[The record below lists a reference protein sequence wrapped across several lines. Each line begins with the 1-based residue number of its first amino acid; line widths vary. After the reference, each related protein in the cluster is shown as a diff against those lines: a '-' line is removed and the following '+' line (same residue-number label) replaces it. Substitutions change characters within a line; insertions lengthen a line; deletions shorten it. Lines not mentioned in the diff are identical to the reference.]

1 MSKTLKVIAIAA
13 VLIGSA
19 CICLSFFEMP
29 SGWWTTYGWA
39 LALVLCVLWPI
50 IYIWSLIIFV
60 KRENWMMVLFLIVV
74 AILVLALCAPCAT
87 SLLRCSP

>member
-1 MSKTLKVIAIAA
+1 MSKILKVIAIAA
-13 VLIGSA
+13 VLIASA

-60 KRENWMMVLFLIVV
+60 RRKNLMMVLFLIAV
-74 AILVLALCAPCAT
+74 AILFLALFAPCAT
-87 SLLRCSP
+87 CLLR